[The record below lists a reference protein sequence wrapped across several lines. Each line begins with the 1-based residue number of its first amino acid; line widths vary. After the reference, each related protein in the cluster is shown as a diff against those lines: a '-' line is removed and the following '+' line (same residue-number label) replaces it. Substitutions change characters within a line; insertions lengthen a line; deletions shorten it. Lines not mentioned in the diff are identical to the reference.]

1 MTSVEKYNL
10 AAIDIGSNA
19 TRLLIKTVD
28 KDVDGNIHLSKTLF
42 LRVSLR
48 LGDEV
53 FVNGEISEEKEK
65 QFIRVMKS
73 YKYLMKA
80 YDVKSYRACATSAM
94 GDAKNGKTILKKIEK
109 KTDVKIEIISGEEE
123 SQIIYDNHLNMMQ
136 KKGNYHYVDVGGGST
151 ETTFINNDQRIS
163 SVSYNVGTVRMLSGM
178 VDEKIYN
185 EMKDDLAE
193 ITSGY
198 PDVNIVGSGG
208 NINKLFR
215 IAPKKDKTGNSFT
228 VESLEKLY
236 TQLNRMSVEERME
249 TYGFKSD
256 RADVIVPA
264 AEIFLSIAK
273 SVKAKDI
280 IVPNI
285 GLADGLINLM
295 LSEPSSH

>member
-1 MTSVEKYNL
+1 M
-10 AAIDIGSNA
+10 
-19 TRLLIKTVD
+19 
-28 KDVDGNIHLSKTLF
+28 
-42 LRVSLR
+42 
-48 LGDEV
+48 
-53 FVNGEISEEKEK
+53 
-65 QFIRVMKS
+65 
-73 YKYLMKA
+73 
-80 YDVKSYRACATSAM
+80 
-94 GDAKNGKTILKKIEK
+94 
-109 KTDVKIEIISGEEE
+109 
-123 SQIIYDNHLNMMQ
+123 
-136 KKGNYHYVDVGGGST
+136 
-151 ETTFINNDQRIS
+151 
-163 SVSYNVGTVRMLSGM
+163 
-178 VDEKIYN
+178 
-185 EMKDDLAE
+185 
-193 ITSGY
+193 
-198 PDVNIVGSGG
+198 
-208 NINKLFR
+208 FR

>member
-1 MTSVEKYNL
+1 
-10 AAIDIGSNA
+10 
-19 TRLLIKTVD
+19 
-28 KDVDGNIHLSKTLF
+28 
-42 LRVSLR
+42 
-48 LGDEV
+48 
-53 FVNGEISEEKEK
+53 
-65 QFIRVMKS
+65 
-73 YKYLMKA
+73 
-80 YDVKSYRACATSAM
+80 
-94 GDAKNGKTILKKIEK
+94 
-109 KTDVKIEIISGEEE
+109 
-123 SQIIYDNHLNMMQ
+123 MQ
-136 KKGNYHYVDVGGGST
+136 KKGNYLYVDVGGGST